1 MDIFHKRVIASQEPQ
16 AGPSGDIQEESIV
29 FIGDD
34 SSTCVTALIDLP
46 VVQDVAVEDSD
57 IAETDPV

>member
-1 MDIFHKRVIASQEPQ
+1 MIASQEEPQ

-34 SSTCVTALIDLP
+34 SSTCITAPIDLP
-46 VVQDVAVEDSD
+46 VVQYVDVEDSD
-57 IAETDPV
+57 IAEADPV